1 MKIPSPSGCC
11 RLLRRAVNGVRA
23 RIAGRVR
30 RNSASSNRPT
40 GGLAPDAPRLRAVTR
55 HASLLLCLV
64 LAWLAVTAAAGR
76 AQGDAPPPSPAFD
89 QALITSV
96 IETALV
102 VLQPRTLEPHTAR
115 QLTIWGLNG
124 LTAIDPGLTV
134 QDTAMPPGDSS
145 TASGPAAPG
154 DAKAAPAASVI
165 RLTTPQGTLFAQPPP
180 AVDDSA
186 GWAHLAAG
194 MTAAAWSSSPLIRQA
209 GQQGVQQSFFD
220 ELCNHLDPYS
230 RYVAPAPADTER
242 AARSGGTASAGLTLS
257 RFGRSMVVAAVNA
270 NGPAWSAGI
279 AVGMR
284 LVSVDGRPVRNQTP
298 EVVAG
303 WLQGDP
309 GSKVVVTLAPATGRG
324 QSSYSL
330 VRAAVPPETVFAF
343 SNGNIVVMRVTGFSA
358 DTAQEMSQF
367 LDQATGDGAPDD
379 AADPDPKHRLRG
391 LIFDLR
397 GNRGG
402 LLQQAVT
409 SVALVLDHGIAV
421 TARGRDPQSNHVWA
435 VQGGDLTEGVPI
447 VVLVDGR
454 TASAAEIMAAA
465 LADHRRA
472 VVVGSSTLGKGLVQ
486 TIAQLPDGGELF
498 VTWSRVLAPMGWP
511 LQGLGVIPEVCT
523 SLGQAKLDQQLQDL
537 GAGVFDA
544 RAAVVAS
551 RAARPPLPVARIL
564 ELRAACPAAIGS
576 DADLDAAR
584 WLLDTPGA
592 YQAALVPSGTGGDQP
607 VREPAGA
614 DTATAEQD
622 RRP

>member
-1 MKIPSPSGCC
+1 M
-11 RLLRRAVNGVRA
+11 RMT
-23 RIAGRVR
+23 GR
-30 RNSASSNRPT
+30 SAI
-40 GGLAPDAPRLRAVTR
+40 
-55 HASLLLCLV
+55 LLLCLA
-64 LAWLAVTAAAGR
+64 LAWMLLPALPVR
-76 AQGDAPPPSPAFD
+76 AQGEPASPAATLPPSPPATLD
-89 QALITSV
+89 QTLVAGV
-96 IETALV
+96 IETALT

-134 QDTAMPPGDSS
+134 EDTASPSGDSPVAATPGTR
-145 TASGPAAPG
+145 TAVPAPVPAPG
-154 DAKAAPAASVI
+154 PV
-165 RLTTPQGTLFAQPPP
+165 RLATPQGTLFSEAAP
-180 AVDDSA
+180 AADDSA
-186 GWAHLAAG
+186 GWARLAAG
-194 MTAAAWSSSPLIRQA
+194 MTEAAWSSSSLIRQA
-209 GQQGVQQSFFD
+209 GQQGVLQSFFD

-230 RYVAPAPADTER
+230 RYVAPAPANTER
-242 AARSGGTASAGLTLS
+242 AARSGGTASAGITLA
-257 RFGRSMVVAAVNA
+257 RFGRTMVVAAVNA

-279 AVGMR
+279 TVGGR
-284 LVSVDGRPVRNQTP
+284 LVAVDGHPVRGQTP
-298 EVVAG
+298 EVVSS

-309 GSKVVVTLAPATGRG
+309 GSQVVVTIAPAEGRG
-324 QSSYSL
+324 QVNYPL

-367 LDQATGDGAPDD
+367 LDQATDDGSTVGSGGPGT
-379 AADPDPKHRLRG
+379 KHHLRG

-421 TARGRDPQSNHVWA
+421 TARGRDPQANHVWA

-472 VVVGSSTLGKGLVQ
+472 VIVGSATLGKGLVQ

-498 VTWSRVLAPMGWP
+498 VTWSRVLAPLGWP
-511 LQGLGVIPEVCT
+511 LQGLGVIPQVCT

-537 GAGVFDA
+537 AAGVFDE
-544 RAAVVAS
+544 REAVVES
-551 RAARPPLPVARIL
+551 RAARSPLPVARIL

-584 WLLDTPGA
+584 SLLDMPGA
-592 YQAALVPSGTGGDQP
+592 YQAALVPVGIAGDVAAGGTLAGGGSA
-607 VREPAGA
+607 R
-614 DTATAEQD
+614 AEQD
-622 RRP
+622 QGR